1 MVNTKARLGSRL
13 LTHCR
18 KTIKVIRN
26 HPKTDNCPR
35 FIVGTSYGGFS
46 EKIIKMFR
54 NKGSM
59 YIMIAVAMF
68 GDIVKLISISI
79 KGNIS

>member
-1 MVNTKARLGSRL
+1 MARVMNTKARLGSRL

-68 GDIVKLISISI
+68 GDIAKLISVSI
-79 KGNIS
+79 

>member
-46 EKIIKMFR
+46 EKIITMFR

>member
-35 FIVGTSYGGFS
+35 FIVGTSYGGFR

-68 GDIVKLISISI
+68 GDIVKLISVSI
-79 KGNIS
+79 

>member
-26 HPKTDNCPR
+26 HPKSDNCPR

-68 GDIVKLISISI
+68 GDIVKLISVSI
-79 KGNIS
+79 

>member
-35 FIVGTSYGGFS
+35 FIVGTSYGGS
-46 EKIIKMFR
+46 SAKIIKIFR
-54 NKGSM
+54 NVGSM
-59 YIMIAVAMF
+59 YIMIAVAML

-79 KGNIS
+79 KGNIW

>member
-35 FIVGTSYGGFS
+35 FRVGTSYGGYS

>member
-26 HPKTDNCPR
+26 HPKSDNCPR

-68 GDIVKLISISI
+68 GDIVKLICVSI
-79 KGNIS
+79 

>member
-26 HPKTDNCPR
+26 HPKSDNCPR